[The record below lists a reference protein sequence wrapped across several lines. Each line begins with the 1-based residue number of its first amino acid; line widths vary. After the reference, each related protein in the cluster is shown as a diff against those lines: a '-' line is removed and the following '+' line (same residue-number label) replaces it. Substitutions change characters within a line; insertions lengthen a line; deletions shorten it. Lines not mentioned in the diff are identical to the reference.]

1 MDDRTWESWVLEAA
15 AWEAAWSAAEEATLG
30 REAPAPGAMAE
41 DPTRRGAGD
50 DAASRGPLF
59 SVGGAPSLGAQK
71 GVGGPG
77 GQAV

>member
-1 MDDRTWESWVLEAA
+1 MDDRGWASWVIEVA

-50 DAASRGPLF
+50 DAPSRGPSF
-59 SVGGAPSLGAQK
+59 RWGAPPL
-71 GVGGPG
+71 
-77 GQAV
+77 